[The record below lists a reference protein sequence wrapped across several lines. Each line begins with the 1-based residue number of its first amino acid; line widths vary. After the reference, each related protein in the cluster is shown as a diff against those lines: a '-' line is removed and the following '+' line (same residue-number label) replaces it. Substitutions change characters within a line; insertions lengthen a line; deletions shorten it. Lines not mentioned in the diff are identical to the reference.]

1 MNHLT
6 QLSRRQAKTVLT
18 SATYLP
24 MSVGQVAM
32 AASDY
37 PATGLDPSLQDLS
50 EVIFCKNTSGGTLP
64 VGSLLVRDSAE
75 EPLGYGVKLA
85 PTSQHPLTVVG
96 VVPEGLVDGDGTAV
110 TAVADGSYFFAIRK
124 GNVKVITNTDNVTID
139 LGIIVSAAA
148 AGAGKNAAATTGA
161 ACGFWLANGT
171 APALTLARIAAQG

>member
-1 MNHLT
+1 MNHPT
-6 QLSRRQAKTVLT
+6 QLPRRQAKTVLT
-18 SATYLP
+18 SAAYLP

-96 VVPEGLVDGDGTAV
+96 VVPEGLVDGDGAAV

-124 GNVKVITNTDNVTID
+124 GNVKVITDASGATID
-139 LGIIVSAAA
+139 LGIIVDNGA
-148 AGAGKNAAATTGA
+148 AGYGMSAGATTGA
-161 ACGFWLANGT
+161 ACGYWLATGS
-171 APALTLARIAAQG
+171 AALVMARIAAQG